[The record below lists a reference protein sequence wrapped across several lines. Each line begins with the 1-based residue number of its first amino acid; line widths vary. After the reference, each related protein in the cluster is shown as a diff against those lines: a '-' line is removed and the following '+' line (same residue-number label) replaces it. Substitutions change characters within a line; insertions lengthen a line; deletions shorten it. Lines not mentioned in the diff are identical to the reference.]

1 MIAMPWW
8 KRRRSDVPEQPP
20 ATAAPPRPADRGRA
34 DVTLRLRATTLG
46 QLPSDGTALI
56 AGQELTGRRFVADPA
71 FDQDGSGPAERGW
84 LTDDEIVDVED
95 SWWRLAHDFH
105 NTGLWP
111 LVTDGLNGDLDR
123 PWREGE
129 LGAIEDP
136 EGVDVEA
143 FLRSN
148 VEEDEPD
155 DDAEVRWQG
164 LAPAMTLTAD
174 GAPAEANVGQ
184 LPYRLEA
191 APLGALMVVA
201 AQRPADVLARLG
213 WLGAVNLD
221 AGGGQLSA
229 VLRSWEDRFGAVPV
243 CVGFDTLVL
252 AVSRPPTDPAAL
264 EQLALEHYG
273 FCPDNIEQGSGSVE
287 AYTMD
292 LAGQRMWSFWWD

>member
-1 MIAMPWW
+1 VA
-8 KRRRSDVPEQPP
+8 
-20 ATAAPPRPADRGRA
+20 
-34 DVTLRLRATTLG
+34 LRLRAARLG
-46 QLPSDGTALI
+46 QLPADGAVLV
-56 AGQELTGRRFVADPA
+56 AGHQLTGQRFRADAA
-71 FDQDGSGPAERGW
+71 FDQDGSEPAERGW

-95 SWWRLAHDFH
+95 YWWRLAHEFH
-105 NTGLWP
+105 STGLWP

-129 LGAIEDP
+129 LGAPEDP

-148 VEEDEPD
+148 VEGDDEVGDEP
-155 DDAEVRWQG
+155 ELRWQG
-164 LAPAMTLTAD
+164 LAPAVPLTGD
-174 GAPAEANVGQ
+174 GAAVDPDVGQ

-191 APLGALMVVA
+191 APLGALMLVPA
-201 AQRPADVLARLG
+201 LRPADVLARLG

-252 AVSRPPTDPAAL
+252 AVSRPPTDPTAL
-264 EQLALEHYG
+264 QQLALEHYG
-273 FCPDNIEQGSGSVE
+273 FCPDNVEQGAGSVE
-287 AYTMD
+287 AYAVD